1 MSNINKV
8 KLEMAGDYDVL
19 LLDARE
25 KNINNL
31 IVSEA
36 DFMTNGPGRYV
47 SAASFGITRDFGPE
61 LT

>member
-1 MSNINKV
+1 
-8 KLEMAGDYDVL
+8 MAGDYDVL

-25 KNINNL
+25 KNINNV